1 MLEGKTIGFGL
12 TGSFCTLQAAID
24 EMEKLAATGCKIM
37 PVLSPNAASIDTR
50 FGKAADFIERIEGI
64 CDCKA
69 ITTIQDA
76 EPIGPQK
83 LLDIMVVMPCTGNT
97 LAKLYNGITDTAVT
111 MACKAHL
118 RNDRPLLLAIATND
132 GLSMNMR
139 NIGGL
144 MNLKN
149 LYFLPFG
156 QDDCV
161 KKETSLIAD
170 FAKLMPSI
178 EYALAGKK
186 AQPQIF

>member
-1 MLEGKTIGFGL
+1 MFHGKTIGFGL
-12 TGSFCTLQAAID
+12 TGSFCTLREAID
-24 EMEKLAATGCKIM
+24 EMEKLAATGCEIL
-37 PVLSPNAASIDTR
+37 PVISPSVTLTDTR
-50 FGKAADFIERIEGI
+50 FGKASDFIDRIEGI
-64 CDCKA
+64 CGKRV
-69 ITTIQDA
+69 ITNIRDA

-83 LLDIMVVMPCTGNT
+83 LTDVMVVMPCTGNT

-118 RNDRPLLLAIATND
+118 RNDRPLVLAIATND

-149 LYFLPFG
+149 VYFVPFR

-161 KKETSLIAD
+161 KKETSLVAD
-170 FAKLMPSI
+170 FTKLIPSI
-178 EYALAGKK
+178 ERALEGKK
-186 AQPQIF
+186 TQPQIF